1 MDLGSRKLHFI
12 DFIFEQQHFR
22 CLESGKGKACQKI
35 QSGVA
40 VLRRSSTYKGILCL
54 DLCTEMLKNY
64 RTQQKRYTQECC
76 FYSR

>member
-12 DFIFEQQHFR
+12 DFIFKQQHFR

-54 DLCTEMLKNY
+54 EFCT
-64 RTQQKRYTQECC
+64 
-76 FYSR
+76 